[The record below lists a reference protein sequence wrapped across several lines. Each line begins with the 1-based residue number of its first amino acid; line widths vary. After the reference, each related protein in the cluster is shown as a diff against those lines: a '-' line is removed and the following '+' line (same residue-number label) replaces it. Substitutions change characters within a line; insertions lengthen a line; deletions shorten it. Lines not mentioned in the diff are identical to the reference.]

1 MKVVNAG
8 GSAFLGRELADHFKE
23 EHEVVIFTRGASKVL
38 DNIKFV
44 QWYGRTIG
52 DQTNEMEGAEL
63 LINLTGKSV
72 DCRYTDENKKEI
84 IRLKV
89 ESTHILGEVVET
101 LKNIPYFAGSQNLVW
116 LEKWEPE
123 IMLFMDSYRRPSQS
137 NRPYH

>member
-1 MKVVNAG
+1 
-8 GSAFLGRELADHFKE
+8 
-23 EHEVVIFTRGASKVL
+23 
-38 DNIKFV
+38 
-44 QWYGRTIG
+44 
-52 DQTNEMEGAEL
+52 MEGAEL

-123 IMLFMDSYRRPSQS
+123 IMLFMDSYRRPS
-137 NRPYH
+137 